1 MRSQTFFSAH
11 LLCAV
16 QQNRLNRFLDQLN
29 WFWVVCPAAA
39 VAFSILSPLLSISL
53 SLSLISSS
61 RRRPHFSL
69 PLSPPPLKSF
79 QKPTK
84 SIQNFM
90 EIIVDSILLGS
101 STLSPLLF
109 GIFVD
114 GFSDRGIV
122 TSSLSFDLI
131 YIVLEYLKSI
141 FKEIV

>member
-1 MRSQTFFSAH
+1 
-11 LLCAV
+11 
-16 QQNRLNRFLDQLN
+16 
-29 WFWVVCPAAA
+29 
-39 VAFSILSPLLSISL
+39 
-53 SLSLISSS
+53 
-61 RRRPHFSL
+61 
-69 PLSPPPLKSF
+69 
-79 QKPTK
+79 
-84 SIQNFM
+84 M